1 MKHYLNKI
9 KLAGAQRMTSAARK
23 AQEVSQESE
32 VKLGK
37 QHSVSH
43 SRTARGGG
51 GGASGPIYRPP
62 KLGDMQYGASF
73 SFLETL
79 DLVSD
84 GPIEGVVNQQGRLV
98 NDDGELLQGVYLD
111 DTPVAVTTEPL
122 IEEANVGGSAVTR
135 SLAGTIPLKTFFTE
149 MLANNSDDL
158 RVNPLGQQ
166 VNSDG
171 DLAPNW
177 NYSTQ
182 QKNVFTVQAGKAAP
196 NSFALAQVAR
206 IKKGQ
211 PVGNIDGEIEGGL
224 TPFNGE
230 LKATT
235 LSLRNDF
242 TDVHLF
248 MGRKSILGHD
258 DVEKVPVYSDTSPLT
273 VVERNSSKSR
283 QAQRRSYFFYT
294 DTATASTT
302 KEISDDYKFLFS
314 FGNVNN
320 SIRIKAWSNHN
331 GAIKDHFG
339 SKGTSGNSAS
349 KLSSILLPDVKKIIE
364 LFNQGLEDKSSGG
377 KYQSILAKKALNLL
391 DPSLGDNL
399 EEGISLDEK
408 SLLKKIYEFLSFEK
422 YGAFVIHRPDEAQSN
437 LDGLDIVD
445 PEGPITNLQADNY
458 EYKTLK
464 SYDFRF
470 KTLDPLEIDLTS
482 FARTYSSVLKV
493 FDFLVPQIDGDGKLT
508 GKVNGFYL
516 FALGVE
522 SSNAET
528 PRTKDYNLDTHFKGL
543 NSNVVRK
550 LSKITSI
557 EYQENLNA
565 SLSIKGTTSTNQNR
579 KFNYSNVLVELK
591 KGTENQTPFKFFKNI
606 YIDKGYNNTL
616 FGPFRLE
623 AGNNVQRI
631 TSNKKMLSPNSFETT
646 LLESEI
652 EGSVDAREGQSFDDG
667 SVNLLNYSDWAAGLN
682 SPDEDASP
690 ITHTIYNPNIEE
702 VFVTL
707 SINALRDTLHKEVK
721 PDALANDTS
730 IKKEENKKL
739 APASTYPGLLE
750 VRISTGSID
759 PKTKKKIPNGE
770 TRDYKF
776 VALVNSTTLVDLGN
790 PESSPVDYPWV
801 KIGKFTGRGEN
812 SNKINEPIKLPP
824 AIRQRTAG
832 LGDANNTLPLRYVEV
847 TKLSCETNSVLLS
860 RDVLLSKV
868 TEIIPVDLTYPFSAI
883 IGTKVDSR
891 TIEGIPN
898 RTFDCKL
905 KLVKVPSNYFPVAE
919 NGIDK
924 RYYDSQSDFDDATE
938 EDKQVYL
945 GDWDGTFK
953 ENLEWTDN
961 PAWVV
966 YDLLSNKRYG
976 LGQHIDEETINKWE
990 LYKIGRFCDAVNED
1004 GIFQGVPDGQGG
1016 IEPRFSC
1023 NVIFQE
1029 GEKIYDAINTIVSL
1043 FRGSVYYGNNEINFV
1058 DDRPRAAVNL
1068 ITNETVKDGTF
1079 SYSNNRRDETFNTI
1093 EISYKDR
1100 FENFL
1105 PKIETVENEQD
1116 IRERGVFKTRIEGV
1130 GVTSRAMARRAALH
1144 HMFHKIEENQTVNFT
1159 AGLPS
1164 LLAQPGDL
1172 ITIEDELKS
1181 NVINFGRILSVDAAN
1196 ETIRIS
1202 NSFETGPG
1210 FNMTGRLTVY
1220 DPTGID
1226 TINEISE
1233 TADINRQRII
1243 GGFTITGDL
1252 PSSPATWPQFQG
1264 QYNFS
1269 GYTSGYQSTALT
1281 GFTEYAQ
1288 YTGTGNNILYFDPT
1302 VTGWVFATGKSFQS
1316 DNLHNKWINSSTTV
1330 HTLADLSTGI
1340 LDDYDASAAD
1350 KRGSSAK
1357 PINNFSGNML
1367 NPTLGYT
1374 KGILESEIDVTSP
1387 EQLKVIT
1394 ITGGIT
1400 PEIPIN
1406 QNYGTLVSGV
1416 NDPSILSRLI
1426 VGTPCKFEISGATPF
1441 TYKVLEI
1448 KEQNPNEYSVIATLY
1463 DTGKYN
1469 LIEDDISIETLPN
1482 TYSYQSA
1489 SASVNNLNYF
1499 NLKPVTSL
1507 AFETGADAGGETFF
1521 ISGSWSDPNGSN
1533 SLGYDVSLVKPE
1545 NTITSDQTTD
1555 SFHVFSGLD
1564 SFGDFS
1570 FRVVATGD
1578 TSSTLNAYFDSSPS
1592 VLSKYIIYDA
1602 NLDLTTAFIGGF
1614 TLNGLT

>member
-9 KLAGAQRMTSAARK
+9 KLAGAGYGT
-23 AQEVSQESE
+23 E
-32 VKLGK
+32 LG
-37 QHSVSH
+37 
-43 SRTARGGG
+43 GDGEEG
-51 GGASGPIYRPP
+51 GGATQGIAGVARPSDAAASKGPIYRPP
-62 KLGDMQYGASF
+62 RLGDMQYGASF

-79 DLVSD
+79 DLISD
-84 GPIEGVVNQQGRLV
+84 GPIEGVVNQEGRLV
-98 NDDGELLQGVYLD
+98 NDDGDLLQGVYLD
-111 DTPVAVTTEPL
+111 NTPVAITTKAVQDEV
-122 IEEANVGGSAVTR
+122 ADVGGSAVTR
-135 SLAGTIPLKTFFTE
+135 SLAGTIPLSAFFTE
-149 MLANNSDDL
+149 LEAKNPDDL
-158 RVNPLGQQ
+158 RINPLGQQ

-171 DLAPNW
+171 DLAPKW
-177 NYSTQ
+177 NFSTQ
-182 QKNVFTVQAGKAAP
+182 QKNVFTIQAGKAAP

-206 IKKGQ
+206 IKKGESI
-211 PVGNIDGEIEGGL
+211 GNIDGEIEPGL
-224 TPFNGE
+224 VPFNGE
-230 LKATT
+230 LKATS
-235 LSLRNDF
+235 LSVRNDF

-248 MGRKSILGHD
+248 MGRDSQLGENA
-258 DVEKVPVYSDTSPLT
+258 VEKIAVYSDTAPVSM
-273 VVERNSSKSR
+273 VERKSSISR
-283 QAQRRSYFFYT
+283 QAQKRAYMFFTDT
-294 DTATASTT
+294 DTATTT
-302 KEISDDYKFLFS
+302 KDIADDYKFLFS
-314 FGNVNN
+314 FGNLYN
-320 SIRIKAWSNHN
+320 SIYIRSGGN
-331 GAIKDHFG
+331 GHINDHFG
-339 SKGTSGNSAS
+339 GAIENSAI
-349 KLSSILLPDVKKIIE
+349 KLASILLPDIEKITQ
-364 LFNQGLEDKSSGG
+364 LFNEGLQDKSNGG
-377 KYQSILAKKALNLL
+377 KYQSLLAKKALDLL
-391 DPSLGDNL
+391 DPELSKNL
-399 EEGISLDEK
+399 EKSIPSDQNTLLRIISR
-408 SLLKKIYEFLSFEK
+408 FLALEN
-422 YGAFVIHRPDEAQSN
+422 YGSYVIHRADETQSN
-437 LDGLDIVD
+437 LDGLDLVD
-445 PEGPITNLQADNY
+445 PQGPVINIQADNY

-470 KTLDPLEIDLTS
+470 KTSDGEDLTS
-482 FARTYSSVLKV
+482 FARDNSSIVKV
-493 FDFLVPQIDGDGKLT
+493 FDFLVPQVDGNGKLT

-516 FALGVE
+516 FALSVE

-528 PRTKDYNLDTHFKGL
+528 PRTKDYNLDTHFKGV
-543 NSNVVRK
+543 SSDIVSR
-550 LSKITSI
+550 LSKVSSI
-557 EYQENLNA
+557 DYQQNLNA
-565 SLSIKGTTSTNQNR
+565 SLSVKGNVSAIRNN

-591 KGTENQTPFKFFKNI
+591 KGTENQTPFQFFKNI
-606 YIDKGYNNTL
+606 YIDKTYNNTL

-631 TSNKKMLSPNSFETT
+631 ASNAKMLSPNSFDTT
-646 LLESEI
+646 LPETEI
-652 EGSVDAREGQSFDDG
+652 EGSVDARAGLALAGG

-682 SPDEDASP
+682 APDEEASP
-690 ITHTIYNPNIEE
+690 IIHTVYNPNIEE
-702 VFVTL
+702 IFVTL
-707 SINALRDTLHKEVK
+707 NISELRDTLHTEVR
-721 PDALANDTS
+721 PEALAKDTS

-750 VRISTGSID
+750 VRISTGLID
-759 PKTKKKIPNGE
+759 PKTKKKIPSGE

-790 PESSPVDYPWV
+790 PESSPTDYPWV
-801 KIGKFTGRGEN
+801 KMGKFTGRGET

-824 AIRQRTAG
+824 AIKLGSAG
-832 LGDANNTLPLRYVEV
+832 VGQDDNVKPLRYVEV

-860 RDVLLSKV
+860 RSVALAKV

-891 TIEGIPN
+891 TIEGVPN

-905 KLVKVPSNYFPVAE
+905 KLVKVPSNYFPVAN

-924 RYYDSQSDFDDATE
+924 RYYNTQSEFDVATKQE
-938 EDKQVYL
+938 RQVYL

-953 ENLEWTDN
+953 EELQWTDN
-961 PAWVV
+961 PAWIV

-976 LGQHIDEETINKWE
+976 LGQHIDESTINKWE
-990 LYKIGRFCDAVNED
+990 LYKIGRFCDAVDED
-1004 GIFQGVPDGQGG
+1004 GIFKGVPDGQGG

-1023 NVIFQE
+1023 NVIFSE

-1058 DDRPRAAVNL
+1058 DDRPRPAVNL
-1068 ITNETVKDGTF
+1068 VTNETVKDGSF
-1079 SYSNNRRDETFNTI
+1079 SYSNNRRDETYNTI

-1130 GVTSRAMARRAALH
+1130 GITSRAMARRAALH

-1181 NVINFGRILSVDAAN
+1181 NVINFGRILSVDVPN
-1196 ETIRIS
+1196 EAIRVS
-1202 NSFETGPG
+1202 NTFETGPG

-1226 TINEISE
+1226 TINELSD

-1243 GGFTITGDL
+1243 GGFEITGDL

-1288 YTGTGNNILYFDPT
+1288 YTGTGNNILYFDST
-1302 VTGWVFATGKSFQS
+1302 ITGWVFATGKSFQRS
-1316 DNLHNKWINSSTTV
+1316 NNNDKWINSSTTV

-1340 LDDYDASAAD
+1340 LDDYDDSAAN

-1357 PINNFSGNML
+1357 PINNFSGNLL

-1374 KGILESEIDVTSP
+1374 KGILESEIDVASP
-1387 EQLKVIT
+1387 NQLKVIT
-1394 ITGGIT
+1394 ITGGVV
-1400 PEIPIN
+1400 PEIPVN

-1448 KEQNPNEYSVIATLY
+1448 KESNPNEYSVTASLY
-1463 DTGKYN
+1463 DTGKYD
-1469 LIEDDISIETLPN
+1469 LIENNISIETLPN
-1482 TYSYQSA
+1482 TFSYQSA
-1489 SASVNNLNYF
+1489 SASVNNLTYF
-1499 NLKPVTSL
+1499 NLKPITSL

-1533 SLGYDVSLVKPE
+1533 SLGYDVTLIRPE
-1545 NTITSDQTTD
+1545 NSIISTGTTN
-1555 SFHVFSGLD
+1555 SFHIFSGLD

-1578 TSSTLNAYFDSSPS
+1578 TSSTLNAYFNSSPS
-1592 VLSKYIIYDA
+1592 VLSKFLIFEDA
-1602 NLDLTTAFIGGF
+1602 LDITNSFIGGF
-1614 TLNGLT
+1614 RIL